1 MLYYYID
8 MAAYEKPIGGNNIGF
23 NSIDF
28 SAINDSKLTILEGD
42 EKFYKL
48 GETGGSSW
56 TGNKFT
62 NGAGISIGTESGAVS
77 QGSRALALGFE
88 SGKTNQST
96 YAVAIGKQSG
106 KSAQSNY
113 AVALGLKAGEFSQGD
128 SATAIGELA
137 GNLNMGAEAVSI
149 GYKAGMEN
157 MGAKATAIGSY
168 CCPYS
173 MGANS
178 LAIGNY
184 INNSSSHPLKA
195 GVIAIN
201 ATGLNRNFGW
211 SGDSQPVIPET
222 TYIDP
227 IRQDEVNAST
237 KRKLYYNPTT
247 FEVVYG
253 QAQT

>member
-1 MLYYYID
+1 
-8 MAAYEKPIGGNNIGF
+8 MAAYEKPNGGDIIGF
-23 NSIDF
+23 NSVNF

-42 EKFYKL
+42 ENFYKI
-48 GETGGSSW
+48 GEDGRSSW

-62 NGAGISIGTESGAVS
+62 NGAGISVGTESGAVS

-88 SGKTNQST
+88 SGKTNQAQ
-96 YAVAIGKQSG
+96 YATAVGKLSG
-106 KSAQSNY
+106 KSFQSNY
-113 AVALGLKAGEFSQGD
+113 ATAVGLQAGEFSQGD

-137 GNLNMGAEAVSI
+137 GNLNMGAEATAI

-157 MGAKATAIGSY
+157 MGAKATAIGSF
-168 CCPYS
+168 CCPYN

-195 GVIAIN
+195 GVIVMN
-201 ATGLNRNFGW
+201 STGSNYNFGW
-211 SGDSQPVIPET
+211 NGNNQEIAANT
-222 TYIDP
+222 TYINP
-227 IRQDEVNAST
+227 IRQDTTNVST

-247 FEVVYG
+247 YEVAYG

>member
-1 MLYYYID
+1 
-8 MAAYEKPIGGNNIGF
+8 MAAYEKPNGGDIIGF
-23 NSIDF
+23 NSVNF

-42 EKFYKL
+42 ENFYKL

-62 NGAGISIGTESGAVS
+62 NGAGISVGTESGAVS
-77 QGSRALALGFE
+77 QGSRALALGVE
-88 SGKTNQST
+88 SGKTNQAK
-96 YAVAIGKQSG
+96 YAIAIGKQSG
-106 KSAQSNY
+106 KSTQSNY
-113 AVALGLKAGEFSQGD
+113 AVAVGLKAGEFSQGD

-137 GNLNMGAEAVSI
+137 GNLNMGAEATAI

-157 MGAKATAIGSY
+157 MGAKATAVGSF

-201 ATGLNRNFGW
+201 ATGVNRNFGW
-211 SGDSQPVIPET
+211 DGDNVIVSANT
-222 TYIDP
+222 IYIDP